1 MKTNYLIIFS
11 CTIIF
16 IFFIVKQ
23 NITKKYFNNSAKINL
38 NKFVQ
43 INSQLDEEHDNI
55 LNAIDNLYNLCKI
68 HWNTEDKLFKK
79 GLENNPQNHKDI
91 KDNIETH
98 IQHHNDLLNQ
108 ISEMKKTIINHIEQ
122 EDAPQFHWTK

>member
-1 MKTNYLIIFS
+1 MKTNCLIIIS
-11 CTIIF
+11 CSIILLF
-16 IFFIVKQ
+16 LFFTQKKNNKQ
-23 NITKKYFNNSAKINL
+23 NTITKKNL
-38 NKFVQ
+38 NNFVQ

-79 GLENNPQNHKDI
+79 GLENIPQNHKDI